1 MGGVSGMLLSD
12 YLSMD
17 ETFEGIGVFDPV
29 LDKDSHFFIN
39 LQRLK
44 KAMTPEFSNSYE
56 KINEYFRKIIK
67 LLDKA
72 TKKDE
77 SDICYRQALKMF
89 DFSEVVEVNGIC
101 LGYAKGVSGNAF
113 GRLISR
119 QVISTAYDIVKLGI
133 DDPEMFQLLPLFQ
146 ENVGADRLSD
156 MIAKL
161 ILDDIKAYTKRIN
174 RELGITEANYPDIP
188 FKKEFVINPYRG
200 DSVFLVPVEILHK
213 LPVAECWEDIDF
225 CVSQNETIRSEMNA
239 EVANEWSQYTAA
251 QRKTILRN
259 KVFKNV
265 DACRRVMDRYRE
277 EELSAFNP
285 WDNFEY
291 FLSKLEQS
299 LSHSEID
306 WKSNHNEI
314 NSLTA
319 AEDILSC
326 FKQWIEYNKGWE
338 VIQGANSRKREKILQ
353 RVIHLSGISY
363 INANNLDMSCEP
375 DEGRGPVDFKISRGQ
390 DLTIVEVK
398 LTSNDQYL
406 HGFEVQIEEYGK
418 AEQTDNIVYVLVDLG
433 HPRKVQKVCD
443 LRDRKVDEG
452 VKVPELIIIDST
464 PKVSASRV

>member
-1 MGGVSGMLLSD
+1 
-12 YLSMD
+12 
-17 ETFEGIGVFDPV
+17 
-29 LDKDSHFFIN
+29 
-39 LQRLK
+39 
-44 KAMTPEFSNSYE
+44 
-56 KINEYFRKIIK
+56 
-67 LLDKA
+67 
-72 TKKDE
+72 
-77 SDICYRQALKMF
+77 
-89 DFSEVVEVNGIC
+89 
-101 LGYAKGVSGNAF
+101 
-113 GRLISR
+113 
-119 QVISTAYDIVKLGI
+119 
-133 DDPEMFQLLPLFQ
+133 
-146 ENVGADRLSD
+146 
-156 MIAKL
+156 
-161 ILDDIKAYTKRIN
+161 
-174 RELGITEANYPDIP
+174 
-188 FKKEFVINPYRG
+188 
-200 DSVFLVPVEILHK
+200 
-213 LPVAECWEDIDF
+213 
-225 CVSQNETIRSEMNA
+225 
-239 EVANEWSQYTAA
+239 
-251 QRKTILRN
+251 
-259 KVFKNV
+259 
-265 DACRRVMDRYRE
+265 MDRYRE

-306 WKSNHNEI
+306 WKSNYNEI

-338 VIQGANSRKREKILQ
+338 VVQGANSRKREKILQ

-390 DLTIVEVK
+390 DITIVEVK

-418 AEQTDNIVYVLVDLG
+418 AEQTDNLVYVLVDLG

-452 VKVPELIIIDST
+452 VNVPELIIIDST

>member
-1 MGGVSGMLLSD
+1 MLLSD
-12 YLSMD
+12 YLSMG
-17 ETFEGIGVFDPV
+17 ETFERIGVFDPV

-44 KAMTPEFSNSYE
+44 KATTPEFRCSYE

-72 TKKDE
+72 KKKNE
-77 SDICYRQALKMF
+77 SDICYRQALKLF
-89 DFSEVVEVNGIC
+89 DFSEIAEVNGIC
-101 LGYAKGVSGNAF
+101 LGYAKGVNGNGF

-146 ENVGADRLSD
+146 DNVGADRLSD

-161 ILDDIKAYTKRIN
+161 ILDDIKRYTKRIN
-174 RELGITEANYPDIP
+174 RELEITEENYPDIL
-188 FKKEFVINPYRG
+188 FKKEFVINPYKG
-200 DSVFLVPVEILHK
+200 DCILLVPVEILHK

-259 KVFKNV
+259 SVFKNV
-265 DACRRVMDRYRE
+265 DACKRVMDRYRE
-277 EELSAFNP
+277 EELSIFNP
-285 WDNFEY
+285 QDNFEY
-291 FLSKLEQS
+291 FLKKLEQS
-299 LSHSEID
+299 ISRLGIN
-306 WKSNHNEI
+306 WKSEHKEI

-319 AEDILSC
+319 AEDILSG
-326 FKQWIEYNKGWE
+326 FKQWVEYNKGWE
-338 VIQGANSRKREKILQ
+338 VIQEASSRKKEKILQ

-363 INANNLDMSCEP
+363 IKANNLDMSCEP

-390 DLTIVEVK
+390 DITIVEVK

-406 HGFEVQIEEYGK
+406 HGFEIQIEEYGK
-418 AEQTDNIVYVLVDLG
+418 AEQTDNLVYVLVDLG
-433 HPRKVQKVCD
+433 HPRKVQKVCA
-443 LRDRKVDEG
+443 LRDRKVDEDI
-452 VKVPELIIIDST
+452 KVPKLVIIDAT
-464 PKVSASRV
+464 QKESASRA